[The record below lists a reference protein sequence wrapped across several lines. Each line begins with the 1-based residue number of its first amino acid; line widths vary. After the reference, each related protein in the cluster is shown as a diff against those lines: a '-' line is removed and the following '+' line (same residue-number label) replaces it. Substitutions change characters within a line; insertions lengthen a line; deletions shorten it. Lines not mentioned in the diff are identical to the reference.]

1 MLGAIPPVVEFGWQS
16 EKIRLIGCVSKHNYY
31 VDILYIY
38 IYVCVFIYAHCS
50 KSVNVAYMIG
60 KDLQQFYCCNIK
72 YALTSFCCSWNLSLP
87 LDATVSFELTV
98 CSVHFFRF
106 FFLTSLNTKELKLWC
121 PSLNKHYQKKNEFK
135 RTNCISYAFRWII
148 ILRVFILSH
157 SFTSRGLSFSSFF
170 LVIDYFF
177 FFCYICETVT
187 AGLCIHIYI
196 SD

>member
-1 MLGAIPPVVEFGWQS
+1 MNFDRQS
-16 EKIRLIGCVSKHNYY
+16 EQIRLIACVSKQYYY

-38 IYVCVFIYAHCS
+38 ACLFMHIVQNQWMCIYDRKEPSTILLLQHKICV
-50 KSVNVAYMIG
+50 
-60 KDLQQFYCCNIK
+60 DL
-72 YALTSFCCSWNLSLP
+72 FCCSWNLSLP